1 MTKAFERK
9 DELLHITLCDGQA
22 RVLLLDTTAMV
33 QAASDIHNATPVATA
48 AMGRLMTA
56 AAMLGAQMK
65 NEGNSVTLTV
75 KGDGPIGT
83 LIAVASG
90 TKVKVC
96 ADNPQVQL
104 ALRSDGKL
112 DVGGAVGHTGRLTV
126 VKDLGLREPFV
137 GQTELVSGEIADDM
151 AVYFTRSEQ
160 LPSLV
165 ALGVLTAGEKV
176 LSAGGILIQAMPG
189 CTDEVLDQLEL
200 RSPMFADISRELTF
214 APLEELVGDWFR
226 GMEPQILDREPVQ
239 WYCGCSRERMEKA
252 LISLGRKDLGEI
264 IADDKGAELT
274 CHFCHNGYRFETDDL
289 RLLLEQATRD

>member
-33 QAASDIHNATPVATA
+33 QEASNLHNATPVATA

-83 LIAVASG
+83 LIAVANG

-96 ADNPQVQL
+96 CDNPQVQL
-104 ALRSDGKL
+104 PLRKDGKL

-151 AVYFTRSEQ
+151 AVYFTQSEQ

-226 GMEPQILDREPVQ
+226 GMEPKILDRESVQ
-239 WYCGCSRERMEKA
+239 WHCGCSRERMEKA
-252 LISLGRKDLGEI
+252 LISLGRKDLNEI
-264 IADDKGAELT
+264 IADDQGAELT
-274 CHFCHNGYRFETDDL
+274 CHFCHSSYRFETADL
-289 RLLLEQATRD
+289 QLLLEQATRD